1 MEGEKKLNF
10 FKRIKEAIFKPE
22 NYVYFASEGFLQSI
36 KYFIKIM
43 IVFSIIVSV
52 AFTYKF
58 YTIINNGVEY
68 IKSDLPEFSLE
79 EGILNFDI
87 EEPLILEDESLTY
100 SVIIDTL
107 INNINEN
114 NYTSRHN
121 LLKR

>member
-10 FKRIKEAIFKPE
+10 LKRIKEAIFKPE
-22 NYVYFASEGFLQSI
+22 NYIYFASEGFLQSI

-58 YTIINNGVEY
+58 YTIINDGVEY

-100 SVIIDTL
+100 SVIIDTS
-107 INNINEN
+107 IKNINEN

-121 LLKR
+121 FLKR